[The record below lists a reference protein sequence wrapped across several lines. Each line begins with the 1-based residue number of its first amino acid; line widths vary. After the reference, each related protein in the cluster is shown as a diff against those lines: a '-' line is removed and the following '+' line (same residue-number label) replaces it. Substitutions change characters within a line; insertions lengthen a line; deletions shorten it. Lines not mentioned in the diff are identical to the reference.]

1 MRYALFQGCQIPA
14 RLPQYETA
22 ARAVL
27 EKLNVELVEIR
38 EFSCC
43 GYPIRNTDLTASLL
57 AAARNLAI
65 AQEHHLPLLVLCKC
79 GYGQLRYAAHLLA
92 EEPTLKEQV
101 NSTLTREGLEYTQ
114 APEIRHL
121 LTVLYHDIGREAI
134 TEKITKPF
142 TELKIA
148 THYGCHALRPSEITA
163 FDDPVNPTL
172 FDELVE
178 VTGAE
183 SIAWEARLDCCG
195 APLFGSND
203 TLAVSLMEKKIT
215 SAHKAG
221 AHYLAVACPYCH
233 LQFDSVQ
240 KMISVKNKSN
250 HTLAPILYPQLLGL
264 SMGMDGERLGLG
276 MNELDISGVVGFLR
290 E

>member
-22 ARAVL
+22 TRAVL
-27 EKLNVELVEIR
+27 EELDVELVEIR
-38 EFSCC
+38 EFACC
-43 GYPIRNTDLTASLL
+43 GYPVRNTDLTASLL

-65 AQEHHLPLLVLCKC
+65 AQNHHLPLLTLCKC
-79 GYGQLRYAAHLLA
+79 GYGQLTYAAHLL
-92 EEPTLKEQV
+92 KEQPTV
-101 NSTLTREGLEYTQ
+101 KEQLNHILTKEGLEYSQ
-114 APEIRHL
+114 APEIKHL
-121 LTVLYHDIGREAI
+121 LTVLFHEIGTEAI
-134 TEKITKPF
+134 KEKITTPF

-148 THYGCHALRPSEITA
+148 THYGCHALRPSEITC
-163 FDDPVNPTL
+163 FDDPVDPTI

-178 VTGAE
+178 LTGAE
-183 SIAWEARLDCCG
+183 SIMWEARLDCCG

-203 TLAVSLMEKKIT
+203 ALATSLMEKKIT
-215 SAHKAG
+215 SAHSAG

-240 KMISVKNKSN
+240 KMISIRNNTN

-264 SMGMDGERLGLG
+264 SMGMDSERLGLG
-276 MNELDISGVVGFLR
+276 MNELDISGVVGFVG

>member
-27 EKLNVELVEIR
+27 NKLDVELVEIR

-43 GYPIRNTDLTASLL
+43 GYPVRNTDLTASLL

-65 AQEHHLPLLVLCKC
+65 AETHHLPVLTLCQC
-79 GYGQLRYAAHLLA
+79 GYGQLKYAAHLLT
-92 EEPTLKEQV
+92 EQPPIKEQL
-101 NSTLTREGLEYTQ
+101 NHILTKEGLEYSH

-121 LTVLYHDIGREAI
+121 LTVLYHDIGIEAI
-134 TEKITKPF
+134 KEKITKPF

-148 THYGCHALRPSEITA
+148 THYGCHALRPSEITC

-172 FDELVE
+172 FDELVAL
-178 VTGAE
+178 TGAE
-183 SIAWEARLDCCG
+183 SIMWEARLECCG
-195 APLFGSND
+195 APLLGSND
-203 TLAVSLMEKKIT
+203 ALAFSLMEKKIT
-215 SAHKAG
+215 TAHNAG
-221 AHYLAVACPYCH
+221 AQYLAVACPYCH

-240 KMISVKNKSN
+240 KMMSIKNKTN

-276 MNELDISGVVGFLR
+276 MNQLDITGVVGFVG

>member
-27 EKLNVELVEIR
+27 ENLDVELVELR
-38 EFSCC
+38 EFACC
-43 GYPIRNTDLTASLL
+43 GYPMRNTDLTASLL

-65 AQEHHLPLLVLCKC
+65 AQMNHLPILVLCQC
-79 GYGQLRYAAHLLA
+79 GYGQLTYAAHRLN
-92 EEPTLKEQV
+92 EEPTLKEQL
-101 NSTLTREGLEYTQ
+101 NHILTREGLEYTHP
-114 APEIRHL
+114 PEIKHL
-121 LTVLYHDIGREAI
+121 LTVLFHDIGTEAI
-134 TEKITKPF
+134 KEKIQTPF
-142 TELKIA
+142 TDLRIA

-172 FDELVE
+172 FDELVAL
-178 VTGAE
+178 TGAE
-183 SIAWEARLDCCG
+183 SIMWEARLECCG

-203 TLAVSLMEKKIT
+203 TLALSLMEKKIT
-215 SAHKAG
+215 SAHSAG
-221 AHYLAVACPYCH
+221 AQYLAVACPYCH

-240 KMISVKNKSN
+240 KMLSIRNNTN

-264 SMGMDGERLGLG
+264 SMGMDGERLGLK
-276 MNELDISGVVGFLR
+276 MNELDITGVVGFLG

>member
-22 ARAVL
+22 TRAVL
-27 EKLNVELVEIR
+27 EELDVELVEIR
-38 EFSCC
+38 EFACC
-43 GYPIRNTDLTASLL
+43 GYPVRNTDLTASLL

-65 AQEHHLPLLVLCKC
+65 AQEHHLPLLTLCKC
-79 GYGQLRYAAHLLA
+79 GYGQLTYAAHLLQEA
-92 EEPTLKEQV
+92 PTVKEQL
-101 NSTLTREGLEYTQ
+101 NHILTKEGLEYSQ
-114 APEIRHL
+114 APEIKHL
-121 LTVLYHDIGREAI
+121 LTVLFHEIGTEAI
-134 TEKITKPF
+134 KEKITTPF

-148 THYGCHALRPSEITA
+148 THYGCHALRPSEITC

-178 VTGAE
+178 LTGAE
-183 SIAWEARLDCCG
+183 SIMWEARLDCCG

-203 TLAVSLMEKKIT
+203 ALATSLMEKKIT
-215 SAHKAG
+215 SAHSAG

-240 KMISVKNKSN
+240 KMISIRNNTN

-264 SMGMDGERLGLG
+264 SMGMDSERLGLG
-276 MNELDISGVVGFLR
+276 MNELDISGVVGFVG

>member
-27 EKLNVELVEIR
+27 EKLDIDLVEIR
-38 EFSCC
+38 EFACC
-43 GYPIRNTDLTASLL
+43 GYPMRNTDLTASLL

-65 AQEHHLPLLVLCKC
+65 AHEQHLPLLVLCQC
-79 GYGQLRYAAHLLA
+79 GYGQLRYAAHLLK
-92 EEPTLKEQV
+92 EEPTVKEQL
-101 NSTLTREGLEYTQ
+101 NHILTKEGLEYSQ
-114 APEIRHL
+114 PPEIKHL
-121 LTVLYHDIGREAI
+121 LTVLYHDIGTEAI
-134 TEKITKPF
+134 KEKITKPF

-163 FDDPVNPTL
+163 FDDPVNPSL

-178 VTGAE
+178 LTGAE
-183 SIAWEARLDCCG
+183 SISWEARLDCCG

-203 TLAVSLMEKKIT
+203 TLALSLMAKKIT
-215 SAHKAG
+215 SAHSAG

-240 KMISVKNKSN
+240 KMVSIRNNTN

-264 SMGMDGERLGLG
+264 SMGMDSERLGLE
-276 MNELDISGVVGFLR
+276 MNELDISEVVGFLG

>member
-27 EKLNVELVEIR
+27 ETLDVELVELKA
-38 EFSCC
+38 FACC
-43 GYPIRNTDLTASLL
+43 GYPMRNTDLTASLL

-65 AQEHHLPLLVLCKC
+65 AQNNNLPILVLCQC
-79 GYGQLRYAAHLLA
+79 GYGQLSYAAHLLK
-92 EEPTLKEQV
+92 EEPTLQEKL
-101 NSTLTREGLEYTQ
+101 NDTLRKEGLEYTQ
-114 APEIRHL
+114 APEIKHL
-121 LTVLYHDIGREAI
+121 LTVLFHEIGTEAI
-134 TEKITKPF
+134 KEKIQTPF
-142 TELKIA
+142 TGLKIA

-178 VTGAE
+178 LTGAE
-183 SIAWEARLDCCG
+183 SVAWEARLECCG

-203 TLAVSLMEKKIT
+203 TLSFSLMTTKIT
-215 SAHKAG
+215 SAQGAG

-233 LQFDSVQ
+233 MQFDSVQ
-240 KMISVKNKSN
+240 KMLSIRKNTN
-250 HTLAPILYPQLLGL
+250 HTLAPILYPQLLCL
-264 SMGMDGERLGLG
+264 SMGMEAERLGLG
-276 MNELDISGVVGFLR
+276 MNQLDITGVVEFLG

>member
-27 EKLNVELVEIR
+27 GNLDIELVEIR
-38 EFSCC
+38 EFACC

-65 AQEHHLPLLVLCKC
+65 AHEHHLPVLVLCKC
-79 GYGQLRYAAHLLA
+79 GYGQLRYAAHLLK
-92 EEPTLKEQV
+92 EEPTLKEQL
-101 NSTLTREGLEYTQ
+101 NHILTKEGLEYSQ
-114 APEIRHL
+114 APEIKHL
-121 LTVLYHDIGREAI
+121 LSVLYHDIGTEAI
-134 TEKITKPF
+134 KEKITTPF

-178 VTGAE
+178 LTGAE
-183 SIAWEARLDCCG
+183 SIGWEARLECCG

-203 TLAVSLMEKKIT
+203 TLAFSLMEKKIT
-215 SAHKAG
+215 SAHSAG

-240 KMISVKNKSN
+240 KMVSIRNNTN

-276 MNELDISGVVGFLR
+276 MNELDISGVVGFVG